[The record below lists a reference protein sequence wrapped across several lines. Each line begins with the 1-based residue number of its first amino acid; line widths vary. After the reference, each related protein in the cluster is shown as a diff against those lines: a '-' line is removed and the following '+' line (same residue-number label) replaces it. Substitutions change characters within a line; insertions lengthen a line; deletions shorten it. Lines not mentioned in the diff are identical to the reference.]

1 MSDMIR
7 EYLDSLEKSL
17 SGSDPATV
25 RDARGDAEEHLRT
38 ALDAASLE
46 SPGVPEDEL
55 IRAIIEDYGTP
66 EEVADA
72 YRRIERFSTPA
83 LAADGKR
90 RGGDRSAA
98 ARFFGVLVD
107 PRAYAAMFYML
118 FSLVTGIIYFTWAVT
133 GLSMSA
139 GFAVLII
146 GIPFFGLFLLSVQ
159 GLMLVEGRIIE
170 ALSGIRMPRRPAA
183 RRKERG
189 AWRKFVSLVRDKRTW
204 TSILYMVLQLVLGI
218 LYFTV
223 TVTMIA
229 FSLSFLLRPFLE
241 YWFDL
246 PMFQIREATY
256 WTPGWFM
263 PFMVLFGA
271 VLLILTM
278 HMARGLTRL
287 HGRWAK
293 FMLVR

>member
-1 MSDMIR
+1 MSDMIN
-7 EYLDSLEKSL
+7 EYLDRLEKAL
-17 SGSDPATV
+17 AGADPATV
-25 RDARGDAEEHLRT
+25 RDALGDAEEHLRS

-46 SPGVPEDEL
+46 SQGIPEDETL
-55 IRAIIEDYGTP
+55 RGIIDDYGTP

-72 YRRIERFSTPA
+72 YRRIEKFSTPV
-83 LAADGKR
+83 LAGGKAN
-90 RGGDRSAA
+90 GKKSAA

-139 GFAVLII
+139 GFALLII

-170 ALSGIRMPRRPAA
+170 ALSGIRMPRRPATI
-183 RRKERG
+183 RKNLGMWE
-189 AWRKFVSLVRDKRTW
+189 KFVSIVKDRRTW
-204 TSILYMVLQLVLGI
+204 KSILYMIVQLFLGI
-218 LYFTV
+218 IHFTV
-223 TVTMIA
+223 TVTLLA
-229 FSLSFLLRPFLE
+229 FSLSFILRPILE
-241 YWFDL
+241 YRFDL
-246 PMFQIREATY
+246 PMMHLGHTSY

-263 PFMVLFGA
+263 PFMVLFG
-271 VLLILTM
+271 VLLLVVSM
-278 HMARGLTRL
+278 HAARGMTRL

>member
-1 MSDMIR
+1 MTMSDMIN
-7 EYLDSLEKSL
+7 EYLDRLEKAL
-17 SGSDPATV
+17 AGADPATV
-25 RDARGDAEEHLRT
+25 RDALGDAEEHLRS

-46 SPGVPEDEL
+46 SQGIPEDETL
-55 IRAIIEDYGTP
+55 RGIIDDYGTP

-72 YRRIERFSTPA
+72 YRRIEKFSTPV
-83 LAADGKR
+83 LAGGKAN
-90 RGGDRSAA
+90 GKKSAA

-139 GFAVLII
+139 GLALLII

-170 ALSGIRMPRRPAA
+170 ALSGIRMPRRPATT
-183 RRKERG
+183 RKNLGMWE
-189 AWRKFVSLVRDKRTW
+189 KFVSIVKDRRTW
-204 TSILYMVLQLVLGI
+204 KSILYMIVQLFLGI
-218 LYFTV
+218 IHFTV
-223 TVTMIA
+223 TVTLLA
-229 FSLSFLLRPFLE
+229 FSLSFILRPILE
-241 YWFDL
+241 YRFDI
-246 PMFQIREATY
+246 PMMHLGHTSY

-263 PFMVLFGA
+263 PFMVLFGV
-271 VLLILTM
+271 VLLIVTL
-278 HMARGLTRL
+278 HAARGMTRL